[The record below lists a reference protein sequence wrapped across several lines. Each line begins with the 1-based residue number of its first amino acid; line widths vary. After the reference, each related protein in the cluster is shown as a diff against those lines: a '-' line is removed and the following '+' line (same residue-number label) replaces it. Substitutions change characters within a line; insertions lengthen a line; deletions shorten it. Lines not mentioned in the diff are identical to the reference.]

1 MKNLLTTKTAVILF
15 FACIFCWV
23 AAASIERSMR
33 LSGQSKEQ
41 GTGALRAKLHEEIEK
56 QRSEI
61 AALPESKSALDRL
74 TLASKLEE
82 LGSLLWQDQKMQEAS
97 EVLTRALSLERQ
109 GGASK
114 ERIISTLNLI
124 ATVCRDSNNYFDMR
138 TALRQI
144 QTLNEHDPSTPIEV
158 LIRDRQ
164 NMASCNFLFALAEKD
179 PAKRREQLVLTQTMM
194 HDLKKELL
202 NDRPIETL
210 SPSEK
215 YLLAT
220 IDENQAS
227 IFDELGDASASKTL
241 KDEAQTLRSANR

>member
-33 LSGQSKEQ
+33 ISGQSKEQ
-41 GTGALRAKLHEEIEK
+41 GLGASQAKLREKIEK
-56 QRSEI
+56 QKREI

-74 TLASKLEE
+74 TRASKMEE

-97 EVLTRALSLERQ
+97 EVLAKALSLERQ

-124 ATVCRDSNNYFDMR
+124 ATVCRDNNNYFDMR

-144 QTLNEHDPSTPIEV
+144 QTINEHDPSTPVEV
-158 LIRDRQ
+158 MIRDRQ

-179 PAKRREQLVLTQTMM
+179 PDKRHEQLVLTQTMM

-210 SPSEK
+210 SQSEK

-227 IFDELGDASASKTL
+227 IFDELGDVSASKTL
-241 KDEAQTLRSANR
+241 KDEAQTLRSASR

>member
-15 FACIFCWV
+15 FACIFCWI

-33 LSGQSKEQ
+33 MSGQSKEQ
-41 GTGALRAKLHEEIEK
+41 GTGARRAKLQELIERQK
-56 QRSEI
+56 SEI
-61 AALPESKSALDRL
+61 AALPASQSAFDRL
-74 TLASKLEE
+74 TRANKMEE
-82 LGSLLWQDQKMQEAS
+82 LGSLLWQQQKMQEAS
-97 EVLTRALSLERQ
+97 EVLARALALERQ

-124 ATVCRDSNNYFDMR
+124 ATVCRDNNNYFDMR

-179 PAKRREQLVLTQTMM
+179 PAKRHDQLVLTQTMM
-194 HDLKKELL
+194 QDLKRELL
-202 NDRPIETL
+202 NDRPIESL

-220 IDENQAS
+220 IDENQSS
-227 IFDELGDASASKTL
+227 IFDELGDASSSKTL
-241 KDEAQTLRSANR
+241 KDEAQTLRSASR